1 MPVVA
6 VLAVGIVGG
15 VLLRLAQ
22 VPGGAFLGAAFG
34 AAAYTVLR
42 SPVPI
47 RLPVGM
53 EDAALVVLGVAV
65 GAAVSRTELTR
76 LRGALL
82 PAVAAAVFIIVA
94 GVIATLLLRAL
105 GVAPTQDLLATS
117 PGALSSVLAVAIEA
131 AVDACR
137 HVIASEGL
145 PAPADYAGA
154 FAVLG
159 EAGFLPAEQV
169 PALQAM
175 ARFRNLLVHGYARV
189 DDRIVVDLLQ
199 HRLGDL
205 AAFRRAVAARLS

>member
-1 MPVVA
+1 MVDEA
-6 VLAVGIVGG
+6 RLLALLDRIGAELAHLHRAAARDAPSLLDDE
-15 VLLRLAQ
+15 VLL
-22 VPGGAFLGAAFG
+22 
-34 AAAYTVLR
+34 
-42 SPVPI
+42 
-47 RLPVGM
+47 
-53 EDAALVVLGVAV
+53 
-65 GAAVSRTELTR
+65 AAVKYR
-76 LRGALL
+76 
-82 PAVAAAVFIIVA
+82 FI
-94 GVIATLLLRAL
+94 
-105 GVAPTQDLLATS
+105 
-117 PGALSSVLAVAIEA
+117 VAIEA

-189 DDRIVVDLLQ
+189 DDRIVVELLQ

-205 AAFRRAVAARLS
+205 AGFRRAVAARLS

>member
-117 PGALSSVLAVAIEA
+117 PGALSSVLAVSIERGEGA
-131 AVDACR
+131 PEVALFHTVR
-137 HVIASEGL
+137 LFLVMASL
-145 PAPADYAGA
+145 P
-154 FAVLG
+154 
-159 EAGFLPAEQV
+159 
-169 PALQAM
+169 
-175 ARFRNLLVHGYARV
+175 LLVALLP
-189 DDRIVVDLLQ
+189 DRPT
-199 HRLGDL
+199 
-205 AAFRRAVAARLS
+205 